1 MSDALFKIIPNCTD
15 KSSIVHVSEN
25 KFSYTN
31 NFGNITNYLIF
42 ISYISYKKGIST
54 TPHKLHRANSFYIA
68 ELI

>member
-31 NFGNITNYLIF
+31 NLGNIF